1 MAAEKS
7 ATPGRPMN
15 APRPARSNTPCFALA
30 LAVALAAPIMAGTP
44 GCIGKRRPR
53 ADEQAAATAATVGAR
68 IIQPE
73 DVDGKHD
80 ALVEGKRLR
89 VKIDEQD
96 PATGAALPLVTI
108 VEFSD
113 FQCPYCSRLADSL
126 DEVVEEYG
134 QDVKLVFKQFP
145 LPMHPQA
152 EPAARAV
159 LAAHQQGKFWPLHDK
174 LFQNQRALSN
184 ADLEA
189 YARGAGL
196 DIERWRKDFESDAL
210 RQHVREE
217 LDFGRALG
225 VSSTPTFY
233 VNGRFFKGAQS
244 PDDVRVIIEEE
255 LAAARKLLAAGVERE
270 ELYARFLHAA
280 PALPGAEAKPAEAE
294 PPKLAK
300 PTQPGVPADAE
311 PDPDHVAGEASRTPN
326 YAVPTGKD
334 RPSKG
339 PADALVTIVEFGALD
354 CDACR
359 SVQPAVQRLLAKHP
373 ADVRLVYRHLAE
385 TPAAKR
391 SAQIAGAAHRQGKFW
406 EAHDRLLK
414 ATGDLT
420 PEMAEQLAK
429 DLGLDTTKFMHDLR
443 DRGEGG
449 PLRMLQEDLAVV
461 DVFRGTAPAPIF
473 FVNGRY
479 LDGTASFEDFD
490 RLVQE
495 EKTKAQAFL
504 AEKNV
509 VDKTQLYDSM
519 IRTWRGYEQAQ
530 NPPTAGAK
538 APLAEAPPPAGGQ

>member
-1 MAAEKS
+1 MHAL
-7 ATPGRPMN
+7 RPLRST
-15 APRPARSNTPCFALA
+15 APHSVLA
-30 LAVALAAPIMAGTP
+30 LTVALAAMVAMP

-53 ADEQAAATAATVGAR
+53 GDEAAAAAATTVGAR

-80 ALVEGKRLR
+80 ALVEGQRVR

-96 PATGAALPLVTI
+96 PFTGAAIPLVTI

-113 FQCPYCSRLADSL
+113 FQCPYCSRLANTL
-126 DEVVEEYG
+126 DEVVEEYH

-174 LFQNQRALSN
+174 LFQNQRALSDD
-184 ADLEA
+184 ALES

-196 DIERWRKDFESDAL
+196 DIERWRKDFGSEAL

-217 LDFGRALG
+217 LEVGRALG
-225 VSSTPTFY
+225 VGSTPTFY

-244 PDDVRVIIEEE
+244 ADDVRTIIEEE
-255 LAAARKLLAAGVERE
+255 LATARKLLTAGVKRE

-280 PALPGAEAKPAEAE
+280 PPLPGAAAKPAEVE
-294 PPKLAK
+294 PAALAK
-300 PTQPGVPADAE
+300 PAE
-311 PDPDHVAGEASRTPN
+311 PSVPTQAEAAPGPVIGEVDPTAN
-326 YAVPTGKD
+326 YAVPIGKD

-339 PADALVTIVEFGALD
+339 PADALVTIVELGAFD
-354 CDACR
+354 CEACR
-359 SVQPAVQRLLAKHP
+359 GVQPAVQRLLAKYP
-373 ADVRLVYRHLAE
+373 TDVRLVFRHLAE
-385 TPAAKR
+385 APAARR

-406 EAHDRLLK
+406 EAHDKLL
-414 ATGDLT
+414 ATTGELN
-420 PEMAEQLAK
+420 PEVAEQVAK
-429 DLGLDTTKFMHDLR
+429 DLGLDTAKFMHDLR

-449 PLRMLQEDLAVV
+449 PLREIQEDMALVRALGVAM
-461 DVFRGTAPAPIF
+461 TAPVF

-479 LDGTASFEDFD
+479 LGDTASFEDLD

-495 EKTKAQAFL
+495 EKSKAQAFL
-504 AEKNV
+504 GDKNV

-519 IRTWRGYEQAQ
+519 LRTWKGYDAVR
-530 NPPTAGAK
+530 NPLP
-538 APLAEAPPPAGGQ
+538 AEAGGGQ